1 MAFIFT
7 VGMFQ
12 WPQSSGAFG
21 LTSDLPLSEFWV
33 SKLDEPADLP
43 WLQKAT
49 VSLGTG
55 LVGVASS
62 QNARD
67 TGSKG

>member
-1 MAFIFT
+1 MTFFT
-7 VGMFQ
+7 MGMFQ
-12 WPQSSGAFG
+12 WRSGALG
-21 LTSDLPLSEFWV
+21 LTSDLSLSEFWV

-43 WLQKAT
+43 WLPKTT

-55 LVGVASS
+55 LGGAASS

>member
-1 MAFIFT
+1 MTFFT
-7 VGMFQ
+7 MGMFQ
-12 WPQSSGAFG
+12 WPWSSGALG
-21 LTSDLPLSEFWV
+21 LTSDLPLSECWV

-43 WLQKAT
+43 WLQKTT

-55 LVGVASS
+55 LGGAASS